1 MNNPE
6 ISIIAPVY
14 NAEKYLPQ
22 CLDSILNQTF
32 NDWEL
37 LLIDDGSAD
46 NSPAISDEYAEK
58 DSRIRVIHQANAGAS
73 AARNAGLD
81 SAQGKW
87 ITFVDSDDW
96 IAPDY
101 LDKLLQTARNQNADV
116 VFCNCYF
123 VQGSEIIPQH
133 IYTEKQVFDRE
144 EIFKKILVLS
154 KIRSELWGKIYK
166 RELLASVRLKTSVRI
181 GEDMLFLIELYYSNQ
196 SFKTAI
202 ITDFLYYY
210 RQLDSSVMRTGNLVQ
225 NIKQTTQEYEKF
237 IHHYPDVVEKYLVEN
252 ATFIVRLLT
261 YISKQDVL
269 TQFKDRH
276 AMKLLK
282 ENFEKAKVNL
292 VPNEIRFI
300 RLLFIHPW
308 IAKIGFEMNNLKRL
322 FKKKNDK

>member
-6 ISIIAPVY
+6 ISIITPVY
-14 NAEKYLPQ
+14 NAEKYLSQ

-32 NDWEL
+32 KDWEL
-37 LLIDDGSAD
+37 ILIDDGSMD
-46 NSPAISDEYAEK
+46 NSPVISRGYAEK

-73 AARNAGLD
+73 AARNTGLD
-81 SAQGKW
+81 NSQGKW

-96 IAPDY
+96 ISPDY
-101 LDKLLQTARNQNADV
+101 LEKLLQTAYTQNADA

-133 IYTEKQVFDRE
+133 IYTENQVFYRE
-144 EIFKKILVLS
+144 EIFKRILVLS

-166 RELLASVRLKTSVRI
+166 RELLASVQLKPNVRI
-181 GEDMLFLIELYYSNQ
+181 GEDMLFLIELYHSNQ

-202 ITDFLYYY
+202 IKDFLYYY
-210 RQLDSSVMRTGNLVQ
+210 RQLNSSVMRTGNLVQ
-225 NIKQTTQEYEKF
+225 NIKQTTLEYEQF
-237 IHHYPDVVEKYLVEN
+237 LREHPDVAEKYPVEN

-269 TQFKDRH
+269 TQFKDSY

-282 ENFEKAKVNL
+282 DNFEKAKVNL
-292 VPNEIRFI
+292 VANEIRFI
-300 RLLFIHPW
+300 RLLFIHP
-308 IAKIGFEMNNLKRL
+308 IVAKIGFEINNLKRRL
-322 FKKKNDK
+322 KI